1 MDDLKR
7 TCWWYTSWVMLLTV
21 FMFVATFFLGKG
33 DCGLISSVFHII
45 CSLIFI
51 YGWQAIAR
59 RSPEVLPKYFLASSA
74 LRLMAAAMV
83 LLVFCVVNRGDID
96 SIKWFAVVFI
106 IYYLVI
112 LAFDA
117 LFFAKISNKQKVFK

>member
-1 MDDLKR
+1 
-7 TCWWYTSWVMLLTV
+7 
-21 FMFVATFFLGKG
+21 MFVATFFLGKG

-45 CSLIFI
+45 CSLIYI
-51 YGWQAIAR
+51 YGWQAMAR

>member
-1 MDDLKR
+1 
-7 TCWWYTSWVMLLTV
+7 
-21 FMFVATFFLGKG
+21 
-33 DCGLISSVFHII
+33 
-45 CSLIFI
+45 
-51 YGWQAIAR
+51 
-59 RSPEVLPKYFLASSA
+59 
-74 LRLMAAAMV
+74 MAAAMV